1 MGSGCGSGWEVIAGG
16 RGRKKRKGGEEER
29 GGVCLLS
36 TTAADL
42 TAFAPFRNN
51 TQCVFSILKTRSSER
66 RSSVLSRLGVTDTVT
81 DWEEGRSYA
90 FVLNEMCCP
99 SATKDETMM
108 TMCDCGDGDDVDD
121 V

>member
-1 MGSGCGSGWEVIAGG
+1 MGRGGDSGWEVIVGG
-16 RGRKKRKGGEEER
+16 RGRKKRKGGRRR
-29 GGVCLLS
+29 GGVCLLT

-42 TAFAPFRNN
+42 TTFVHSRNN

-66 RSSVLSRLGVTDTVT
+66 RSSVLSRLGATDTVI

-90 FVLNEMCCP
+90 FVFNGMCCP

>member
-1 MGSGCGSGWEVIAGG
+1 MGGGG
-16 RGRKKRKGGEEER
+16 RKGGGGGEEET
-29 GGVCLLS
+29 GWVCLLS

-42 TAFAPFRNN
+42 TAFVPFRNN

-66 RSSVLSRLGVTDTVT
+66 LSSVSSRLGVTDTVI

-108 TMCDCGDGDDVDD
+108 TVCDCGDGHDVDD